1 MKISEQTIN
10 TFYVFLLIILIADMC
25 ITRAEHVERTKLTKH
40 QIQLLDKN
48 IEVRKENIVALEKVE
63 IAQKYTNVL
72 LEYYIKNR

>member
-1 MKISEQTIN
+1 MKISEQTLN
-10 TFYVFLLIILIADMC
+10 TIYVFLLIILIADMC

-40 QIQLLDKN
+40 QNQLLDKN

-63 IAQKYTNVL
+63 IAQKYTNIL